1 MPLKVR
7 MSSARQLLLAAL
19 LFPPLGLAPWPACA
33 QTMIDLTYDSTM
45 DMVRPEPHPG
55 IIVHHNLEIFL
66 PVRALPKIATGTPGN
81 SPIGMRWSKSW
92 AGPSGQGHTR
102 PGASNRALD

>member
-55 IIVHHNLEIFL
+55 IIVHHNLEIFF
-66 PVRALPKIATGTPGN
+66 R
-81 SPIGMRWSKSW
+81 SERCRKSR
-92 AGPSGQGHTR
+92 PER
-102 PGASNRALD
+102 PGILRSECGGPRAGRDRAVRDI